1 MSVIPYKRPCS
12 NFKIKKCLALSW
24 KADGSKIAAGTLT
37 GGVEL
42 FDCSLKRQIFRN
54 RFEITYVG
62 LSQAIIKDLSD
73 GKRMVLKSNYGYEI
87 DDVKILGDS
96 RYLVGHT
103 QNTLLLGDIHTA
115 RLSEIQWQ
123 SSGNEKF
130 SFANQNV
137 AVIFNA
143 GELSLVEYGAE
154 EPLTSGKY
162 GC

>member
-1 MSVIPYKRPCS
+1 
-12 NFKIKKCLALSW
+12 
-24 KADGSKIAAGTLT
+24 
-37 GGVEL
+37 
-42 FDCSLKRQIFRN
+42 
-54 RFEITYVG
+54 
-62 LSQAIIKDLSD
+62 
-73 GKRMVLKSNYGYEI
+73 MVLKSNYGYEI